1 MPLLARIILIRTDR
15 MSGVFEWRLL
25 GLRNFLEPIVARL
38 CLWLR
43 KVVDHL
49 LVENVWRLRLIVVK
63 RARQAMLSV

>member
-1 MPLLARIILIRTDR
+1 MPLLARIILIGADR
-15 MSGVFEWRLL
+15 MSGVLEWRLL

-63 RARQAMLSV
+63 RAREAMLSI